1 MSIHALSSR
10 RVCAPAHGSF
20 WWTYTLR
27 LSGTERVELAG
38 VADVERARRARDAP
52 YRAEVEARIGAALE
66 RSLAGFR
73 AQVAEACTAVLGHI
87 QSGRP
92 LREGTVERL
101 RRTIRRF
108 RALNFVD
115 DDALAGELA
124 AFEQACL
131 DGLDPG
137 IVQETPDVRALLTAG
152 LQAVVEAATT
162 ELPRSGLTGRALRR
176 FDVETQGGDG
186 TDDAERIRAASD
198 APTAA

>member
-1 MSIHALSSR
+1 M
-10 RVCAPAHGSF
+10 
-20 WWTYTLR
+20 
-27 LSGTERVELAG
+27 ELTGA
-38 VADVERARRARDAP
+38 AEAERARRARDAA
-52 YRAEVEARIGAALE
+52 YRAEAEARIEAALE

-73 AQVAEACTAVLGHI
+73 AQVAEACTAVLAHI

-124 AFEQACL
+124 GFEQSCL
-131 DGLDPG
+131 YGLDPRA
-137 IVQETPDVRALLTAG
+137 VQAAPDVRALLTAG
-152 LQAVVEAATT
+152 LQTVIEAATS
-162 ELPRSGLTGRALRR
+162 ELPRSALTGRALRR
-176 FDVETQGGDG
+176 FDVDAEAEDG
-186 TDDAERIRAASD
+186 TGDTERPGAVAD

>member
-1 MSIHALSSR
+1 L
-10 RVCAPAHGSF
+10 RV
-20 WWTYTLR
+20 
-27 LSGTERVELAG
+27 
-38 VADVERARRARDAP
+38 
-52 YRAEVEARIGAALE
+52 
-66 RSLAGFR
+66 
-73 AQVAEACTAVLGHI
+73 QVAEACTAVLAHI

-92 LREGTVERL
+92 VREGTVERL

-115 DDALAGELA
+115 DDTLAGELA

-137 IVQETPDVRALLTAG
+137 AVQEASDVRAVLTAG

-162 ELPRSGLTGRALRR
+162 ELPRSVLTGRALRR
-176 FDVETQGGDG
+176 FDVDTEAGEG
-186 TDDAERIRAASD
+186 TGDAERPGAVVD

>member
-1 MSIHALSSR
+1 M
-10 RVCAPAHGSF
+10 
-20 WWTYTLR
+20 
-27 LSGTERVELAG
+27 LA
-38 VADVERARRARDAP
+38 
-52 YRAEVEARIGAALE
+52 
-66 RSLAGFR
+66 
-73 AQVAEACTAVLGHI
+73 HI

-131 DGLDPG
+131 DGLDP
-137 IVQETPDVRALLTAG
+137 ERRAGRHPTCG
-152 LQAVVEAATT
+152 RCSRRGSRRWSRRPRPSQ
-162 ELPRSGLTGRALRR
+162 PRSVLTGRALRR
-176 FDVETQGGDG
+176 FDVEAEDG
-186 TDDAERIRAASD
+186 TGDTERPGAVSD

>member
-1 MSIHALSSR
+1 
-10 RVCAPAHGSF
+10 VCARAHEPF
-20 WWTYTLR
+20 WWTYALR

-38 VADVERARRARDAP
+38 VADAEQTRRARDAA
-52 YRAEVEARIGAALE
+52 YRAEVETRIGAALE

-73 AQVAEACTAVLGHI
+73 AQVAEACTAVLDHI
-87 QSGRP
+87 PSGRA

-115 DDALAGELA
+115 DDVLAGELTT
-124 AFEQACL
+124 FEQACL
-131 DGLDPG
+131 EGLDPSA
-137 IVQETPDVRALLTAG
+137 VQEAPDVRALLTAG

-162 ELPRSGLTGRALRR
+162 ELPRSALTGRALRR
-176 FDVETQGGDG
+176 FDVEAAEG
-186 TDDAERIRAASD
+186 TGDAERPGAVTD